1 MRTSTLGFLLV
12 FFALMIGVF
21 ASAQNSMVS
30 ASPDPLANIQNGYL
44 QVIKTVSY
52 PSDEPISTGF
62 HLNLYF
68 YRNDQGQ
75 FDIIYESMGQIYLRI
90 GGVEQSYE
98 RLRNGYQ
105 KQVDIYNP
113 FEQEGILHAIF
124 QEKSIKVN
132 ALFENLP
139 EKYKDKIVANS
150 DNSTVIW
157 KLDGDGFPAFFQ
169 RQLLLNQQNF
179 VVTESLKEKLLNTF
193 DRKSF
198 DDLFLDFLNK
208 VNKPHSFN
216 IKDQVYIQSNL
227 TLFNSAGD
235 QMKVKDQSLRLI
247 IFLPNEMGYTT
258 ELIAF
263 LDRLQS
269 DYPKLGVR
277 CITTDEVMSKSASAF
292 TQMVNS
298 GAVEA
303 LKESHLYDTELRFTL
318 VGNKRLI
325 LNQWIGFY
333 PEQQFRIHKSI
344 SANLE
349 K

>member
-1 MRTSTLGFLLV
+1 MRTSSLGLILV
-12 FFALMIGVF
+12 FFALMTGFF
-21 ASAQNSMVS
+21 ATAQNNVVS
-30 ASPDPLANIQNGYL
+30 AYPDQLSNIQNGYL

-52 PSDEPISTGF
+52 PSDEPISTGN

-75 FDIIYESMGQIYLRI
+75 FDIIYESMGQIYLRK

-98 RLRNGYQ
+98 RLKTGYQ
-105 KQVDIYNP
+105 KQVDIFNP

-124 QEKSIKVN
+124 QGKSLKMN
-132 ALFENLP
+132 ALIENLP
-139 EKYKDKIVANS
+139 EKYKDKIAANS
-150 DNSTVIW
+150 EISTVEW
-157 KLDGDGFPAFFQ
+157 KQDGDGFPAFFQ
-169 RQLLLNQQNF
+169 RQLLLNQENF
-179 VVTESLKEKLLNTF
+179 VLTESLKEKLLNTF

-208 VNKPHSFN
+208 VNKPHTFN
-216 IKDQVYIQSNL
+216 HNDQVYIQSNL
-227 TLFNSAGD
+227 TLFNAAGD
-235 QMKVKDQSLRLI
+235 QMKIQDQSLRLF
-247 IFLPNEMGYTT
+247 IFLPNEMSYTT
-258 ELIAF
+258 ELTAF

-269 DYPKLGVR
+269 DYPKLGVY
-277 CITTDEVMSKSASAF
+277 CITTDEVMSESAPAF
-292 TQMVNS
+292 TQRVNS
-298 GAVEA
+298 GAVQV

-318 VGNKRLI
+318 VGNKNLI